1 MLMSAEPFWEIVFD
15 PDGKEP
21 ESRWF
26 PVCGKEMKVG
36 KVAYQP
42 SAGLHFLPPGERLPH
57 VLTKS
62 GIEKRGGIALDG
74 PNNLGLLESDGT
86 LPAHI
91 CRSCRKIV
99 IDY

>member
-1 MLMSAEPFWEIVFD
+1 MNC
-15 PDGKEP
+15 
-21 ESRWF
+21 
-26 PVCGKEMKVG
+26 PVCGKEMKMG
-36 KVAYQP
+36 KVAYRP

-74 PNNLGLLESDGT
+74 PNNLGLLESGGT

>member
-1 MLMSAEPFWEIVFD
+1 MNC
-15 PDGKEP
+15 
-21 ESRWF
+21 

-74 PNNLGLLESDGT
+74 PNNL
-86 LPAHI
+86 
-91 CRSCRKIV
+91 
-99 IDY
+99 